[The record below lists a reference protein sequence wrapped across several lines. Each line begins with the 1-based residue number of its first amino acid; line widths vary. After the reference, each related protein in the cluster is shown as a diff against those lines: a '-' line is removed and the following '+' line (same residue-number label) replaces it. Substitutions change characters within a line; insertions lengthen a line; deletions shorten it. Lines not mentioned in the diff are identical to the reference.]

1 MRRRVS
7 SYQHDATD
15 GGLPMF
21 AAGLRNAPYRSRKP
35 PPHKEKCPDR
45 EIGAQE
51 PLRAVYAQRKI
62 YRLAAIKATSK
73 MSSTSTASAE
83 PITEPSS
90 GFTTFILHRL
100 RVAALRAQLV
110 ANEIAAAGVALKAG
124 FIDGETALAMLDETG
139 LLPLIEAS
147 S

>member
-1 MRRRVS
+1 
-7 SYQHDATD
+7 
-15 GGLPMF
+15 MF

-90 GFTTFILHRL
+90 GFVDFILHRL
-100 RVAALRAQLV
+100 RVAELQAKIV
-110 ANEIAAAGVALKAG
+110 ANEIEAMATAMSAGMISAELALLHLHEAG
-124 FIDGETALAMLDETG
+124 AIG
-139 LLPLIEAS
+139 LLPS
-147 S
+147 SSGD